1 MNITKMSHLPALR
14 QPSCYSCEHNF
25 TYENAVPQK
34 RNGVM
39 MHFMERFCLKNRRAR
54 KFKKSDPTTKVPEW
68 CPKYITPST
77 VRVFG
82 FRDTENWLMHQSL
95 CRALG
100 KELAPEANRYAV
112 EKTAAL
118 EMRAHEVHKLMMDGT
133 ELDKLLQ
140 MPIALHYVVEISDG
154 VQSAC
159 YYKTTDGYQYEP
171 FFNAKMALENRM
183 EREDGDAA

>member
-1 MNITKMSHLPALR
+1 MRNLPALR
-14 QPSCYSCEHNF
+14 QPSCYSCEHNY

-39 MHFMERFCLKNRRAR
+39 MHFMERFCLKNKRAR
-54 KFKKSDPTTKVPEW
+54 KYRKGDPTSKVPDW
-68 CPKYITPST
+68 CPKFVTPST

-100 KELAPEANRYAV
+100 KELAPEAHRYAV

-118 EMRAHEVHKLMMDGT
+118 EMRAHEVHKLMMNGT

-159 YYKTTDGYQYEP
+159 YYKTTDGYRYEP
-171 FFNAKMALENRM
+171 FFNVKTALENRM